1 MTAPLLSGFPV
12 VRAAHTGKL
21 RDAVDGLTGYDH
33 AVRDQGSAHR
43 GSHAG
48 HPGVVN
54 GLRRDG
60 VSLVFVAY
68 ATSVTVVAPPTD
80 DRVVLVLPRGPMR
93 VEVAGREITATTP
106 FVLSASAET
115 TMHPDPEAGALVGAV
130 PRSEVFSAL
139 AASFGAHAEFTVDL
153 NQSRP
158 IPLNAGTALHRA
170 WSSFAANPA
179 PDLEPLIDSLVV
191 GLAPFTR
198 LRNDAVADWVSPP
211 AYLEQAVRH
220 LRRNLAEP
228 VSIGELGELVGIGS
242 RQLQLAFRA
251 HFGRT
256 AQEYLRDA
264 RLDRAWS
271 LLRGQSTAVT
281 GAATKGDQSAGV
293 FTRSVSSVAA
303 EVGIAHAG
311 RFAQYF
317 LERFG
322 VLPSTLGDPAL
333 GNIDGL

>member
-1 MTAPLLSGFPV
+1 MIAPLLSGFPV

-33 AVRDQGSAHR
+33 AVRDQGVANGGPHS
-43 GSHAG
+43 GP
-48 HPGVVN
+48 PGVVN
-54 GLRRDG
+54 GLRREE

-68 ATSVTVVAPPTD
+68 ATDVTVVAPPTD

-93 VEVAGREITATTP
+93 VGVAGREITATAP

-115 TMHPDPEAGALVGAV
+115 TMHPDPGAGALVGAV
-130 PRSEVFSAL
+130 PRSEVFAAL
-139 AASFGAHAEFTVDL
+139 ASSFGAHTEFSVDL
-153 NQSRP
+153 DQSRP
-158 IPLNAGTALHRA
+158 IPLNAATALSRV
-170 WSSFAANPA
+170 WSRFAASPA
-179 PDLEPLIDSLVV
+179 PDIDPLIDSLVV

-198 LRNDAVADWVSPP
+198 LRNDTVVDWASPP

-228 VSIGELGELVGIGS
+228 VSIGELGELVGIGT

-251 HFGRT
+251 HFGCT

-264 RLDRAWS
+264 RLDRAWA
-271 LLRGQSTAVT
+271 LLRGQSGAVV
-281 GAATKGDQSAGV
+281 GAGQRPGGSA
-293 FTRSVSSVAA
+293 RSVSSVAA
-303 EVGIAHAG
+303 EVGIPHAG

-317 LERFG
+317 GERFG
-322 VLPSTLGDPAL
+322 VLPSTLGDPDL
-333 GNIDGL
+333 GDSEGS